1 MEDIYQRIR
10 YLKET
15 QKLSFHQIQQET
27 GIGRKKCSQIYYGNW
42 HPPKPRES
50 LLDKYRDI
58 IADWFKVHPRL
69 KAIQVLARLK
79 ERGLA
84 VGKSSVAQYTRSL
97 RCKKTKVFSELD
109 FLPGEEGQVDWFF
122 VNHSILGKLCG
133 FALILS
139 YSRFLFAH
147 LFSRHSFEF
156 FIQGHIMAFQSFG
169 GHPRALRYDNLKTVV
184 ISRNPIVY
192 NAAFLDF
199 ARHYGF
205 DIRLCNVARG
215 NEKGRV
221 ERVIRSLR
229 DTFFNTALHHQ
240 NLKSINQ
247 ALHEWVDN
255 KNNTIHRVTNKA
267 PVALKVLEKLKLL
280 ASNPWDNVLVHPPTR
295 PSKTGLI
302 TYDTNR
308 YSIPDYL
315 AGQLLRVHSHPD
327 RVDIYDDKG
336 NKVASHP
343 RCFTRNQSILNPVHR
358 SCSLNHLSPQA
369 KKQRI
374 LEAIKNLHPTVASFL
389 AQNQAGGEDPAE
401 CAHMIFG
408 LIKVHNRETVLSA
421 LRQALSRKLP
431 KINFVL
437 SLLGPVG
444 SAPEENVAPQNRQL
458 LQLDYKPRPLED
470 YSNENRS

>member
-42 HPPKPRES
+42 KPPKPREC

-58 IADWFKVHPRL
+58 IAHWFKEFPRL
-69 KAIQVLARLK
+69 KAIQVFARLK
-79 ERGLA
+79 ERGVA
-84 VGKSSVAQYTRSL
+84 VSRTSVAQYTRSL
-97 RCKKTKVFSELD
+97 RSKKTKVFSELD

-122 VNHSILGKLCG
+122 VSHPNLGKLCG

-139 YSRFLFAH
+139 YSRLLFAH
-147 LFSRHSFEF
+147 LFCRHSFEF

-192 NAAFLDF
+192 NAAFMDF

-205 DIRLCNVARG
+205 DVRLCNVARG

-229 DTFFNTALHHQ
+229 DTFFNTAMHHQ

-247 ALHEWVDN
+247 ALHEWVRN
-255 KNNTIHRVTNKA
+255 KNKTIHRVTNKTPFELA
-267 PVALKVLEKLKLL
+267 VLEKLKLL
-280 ASNPWDNVLVHPPTR
+280 PSNPWDNVLVHPPTR

-302 TYDTNR
+302 TFDTNR

-315 AGQLLRVHSHPD
+315 AGQSLCVRSYTD
-327 RVDIYDDKG
+327 RVDIHDEKG
-336 NKVASHP
+336 NKIASHP
-343 RCFTRNQSILNPVHR
+343 RCFTRNQSILNPAHR
-358 SCSLNHLSPQA
+358 AHTLNHLSPQA
-369 KKQRI
+369 KRQRI
-374 LEAIKNLHPTVASFL
+374 LEVIKNLHPTVGSFL
-389 AQNQAGGEDPAE
+389 AQNQAAGEDPAE
-401 CAHMIFG
+401 CAHMIFR
-408 LIKVHNRETVLSA
+408 LLKDHNRETILSA

-431 KINFVL
+431 KTNFVL
-437 SLLGPVG
+437 LLLGPA
-444 SAPEENVAPQNRQL
+444 SPAPQENVAPQNRQL
-458 LQLDYKPRPLED
+458 LQLDYKPRSLED

>member
-1 MEDIYQRIR
+1 MKDLYQEIR
-10 YLKET
+10 YLKDT
-15 QKLSFHQIQQET
+15 QKLSFHQIQEKT

-42 HPPKPRES
+42 NPPKSRES

-69 KAIQVLARLK
+69 KAIQVFARLK
-79 ERGLA
+79 DRGF
-84 VGKSSVAQYTRSL
+84 VVSKSSVAQYTREL
-97 RCKKTKVFSELD
+97 RRRKTKVFSELD

-122 VNHSILGKLCG
+122 VNHPILGKLCG

-139 YSRFLFAH
+139 YSRLLFAH

-156 FIQGHIMAFQSFG
+156 FIQGHIMAFHSFG
-169 GHPRALRYDNLKTVV
+169 GFPHALRYDNLKTVV
-184 ISRNPIVY
+184 LSRDPISYNP
-192 NAAFLDF
+192 AFMDF
-199 ARHYGF
+199 ARYYGF

-221 ERVIRSLR
+221 ERSIRSLR
-229 DTFFNTALHHQ
+229 ETFFNTAAHHQ

-247 ALHEWVDN
+247 ALHEWVQN
-255 KNNTIHRVTNKA
+255 KNNTIHRVTNKT
-267 PVALKVLEKLKLL
+267 PVELKALEKLKLL
-280 ASNPWDNVLVHPPTR
+280 PSNAWSNVLVHPPTL
-295 PSKTGLI
+295 PSKTGLM

-315 AGQLLRVHSHPD
+315 AGQSLRVHSYTD
-327 RVDIYDDKG
+327 RVDIYDQKG

-343 RCFTRNQSILNPVHR
+343 RSFARNQSILNPAHR
-358 SCSLNHLSPQA
+358 SHSFNHLSSQA
-369 KKQRI
+369 KRQRI
-374 LEAIKNLHPTVASFL
+374 LEVIKNLHPTVASFL
-389 AQNQAGGEDPAE
+389 AQNQASGEDPAA
-401 CAHMIFG
+401 CATMLFG
-408 LIKVHNRETVLSA
+408 LLKIHNRETILSA
-421 LRQALSRKLP
+421 LREALSRKLP
-431 KINFVL
+431 KVNFVL

-444 SAPEENVAPQNRQL
+444 RAPQENVAPQNRQL